1 MRRWKLA
8 GASRLV
14 KDLTGGIMKNGKEIC
29 FLVFVWIACFLIYPN
44 PERVGGGTTAPS
56 TCGSYNILD
65 AKARAALATGY
76 LEGVQAAVDKEARDM
91 LVPPEDQD
99 HPIWWVLPAGE
110 ITADHLG
117 TRLTAV
123 CRSKANE
130 NKKLLDAFL
139 GLAARKD
146 GFPRIGLPLNDGPT
160 ETWRTFLSKCRL
172 RCSNYLATD
181 DAERAHLIYGYY
193 LGTSALTS
201 ILKTSPELSLTV
213 WPDADYRDVNM
224 RINAACREERYANS
238 TIRDVLWL
246 TTAEMGVEK
255 RLAGGK

>member
-1 MRRWKLA
+1 
-8 GASRLV
+8 
-14 KDLTGGIMKNGKEIC
+14 MKNGKEIC